1 MASTFVLLQ
10 LWRIV
15 PTPRTR
21 RALYGLARV
30 HLGGKR
36 CSAFDDSA
44 LFIGIMY
51 IQFGKLSYQ
60 KLDSIN
66 S

>member
-36 CSAFDDSA
+36 YSAFDDCA
-44 LFIGIMY
+44 MCIGI
-51 IQFGKLSYQ
+51 ICIFNLGNFLIRNWI
-60 KLDSIN
+60 L
-66 S
+66 